1 MEKIEYP
8 SGILVNLDAEETRKI
23 CKLGQGE
30 KCCAYL
36 VMGADGFQ
44 CSKKESTLSEQ
55 ISGRLILGILKHKG
69 EGSWEGCPWEYKMS
83 KRVV

>member
-8 SGILVNLDAEETRKI
+8 SGTLVNLNGEEVKNI
-23 CKLGQGE
+23 CKLGQDD

-44 CSKKESTLSEQ
+44 CAKKEATMGEQ

-69 EGSWEGCPWEYKMS
+69 EGSWEGCPWEEK
-83 KRVV
+83 